1 MALSPTS
8 TASAQAPLSPPSAS
22 KDGAGAGEGR
32 LLSFRTL
39 HALVDRL
46 QFAIK
51 HGLRFGGKRD
61 LYEALGYS
69 PTIRPEEYIERYR
82 RGGIARKIVNV
93 YPEATWTIGTFIV
106 ENPDPDTLTPFESQV
121 EALFKRLDVWSK
133 FLRADILASLGR
145 YSVLFIGAPGLP
157 STELPR
163 LSSPNEII
171 YLVPVHEINA
181 RITKKVEGQDPKSLS
196 DPRYGLPL
204 EYTLTLDNGQ
214 SIKVHWSRVIH
225 FVKNPLESDIYG
237 TPVLECIWNYLDDLD
252 KLVGGGSEASW
263 REMHKGLHINID
275 KDYDLSDKAEA
286 AFQEQIDAYRHGLER
301 DLQTKGVSITPLGST
316 VPSFSSNVS
325 CIIELTSGT
334 QGIPKRVLVGS
345 ERGEQASSQDDV
357 NFENRVDEYKG
368 KTAVPNMNQ
377 FLSRLME
384 YGALPIVENYNIV
397 WPEEIEL
404 TEDEKATVI
413 GKIALANKNNGSP
426 IMTNDEIRDSYYG
439 LEPLEIEE
447 VKEETENN
455 EEEDQ
460 EQEEETEEDEIEE
473 DETGGEKGGI
483 SVSTSSDR
491 RIVILGGPRRGKSS
505 LARTFRDQGIPTF
518 CGDPRSL
525 VKEPED
531 NVTYLPEDL
540 SWSDSSQYVVDN
552 WLTQPGPW
560 CCEGVSMVRAL
571 RKVVIADRVKD
582 LDGIEI
588 IVANQVPKGVI
599 PTPKQDSMSKA
610 VMTVWSEI
618 ADMFPSAKYT
628 GENESDQVLT
638 LASKT
643 PAIPGSSTS
652 TLRSLKRRKSVSR
665 YQVTPVIPNT
675 ASFKVIRPS

>member
-1 MALSPTS
+1 MALSHTP
-8 TASAQAPLSPPSAS
+8 TASAQAPSSLPSAS
-22 KDGAGAGEGR
+22 KDGGGGEGR

-69 PTIRPEEYIERYR
+69 LTIRPEEYIERYR
-82 RGGIARKIVNV
+82 RGGIARRIVNA
-93 YPEATWTIGTFIV
+93 YPETTWTLGTFIV

-121 EALFKRLDVWSK
+121 ETLFKRLDVWGRI
-133 FLRADILASLGR
+133 LRADILACNGQ
-145 YSVLFIGAPGLP
+145 YSALFIGAPGLP

-163 LSSPNEII
+163 LRSADEIL
-171 YLVPVHEINA
+171 YLTPVPEISA
-181 RITKKVEGQDPKSLS
+181 SISKKVEGLS
-196 DPRYGLPL
+196 EISNPRYGLPL
-204 EYTLTLDNGQ
+204 EYTLTLSNNQ

-225 FVKNPLESDIYG
+225 VTTNPLESDIYSS
-237 TPVLECIWNYLDDLD
+237 PILESVWNYLDDAD

-263 REMHKGLHINID
+263 REMHKGLHINVD
-275 KDYDLSDKAEA
+275 KDFNLSTEAET
-286 AFQEQIDAYRHGLER
+286 AFEEQIEAYRHGLER
-301 DLQTKGVSITPLGST
+301 DLRTKGVEITPLGST
-316 VPSFSSNVS
+316 VPSFSGNTTSVL
-325 CIIELTSGT
+325 ELIAGT
-334 QGIPKRVLVGS
+334 LAIPKRILTGS
-345 ERGEQASSQDDV
+345 ERGELASSQDDL
-357 NFENRVDEYKG
+357 NFESRISERRG
-368 KTAVPNMNQ
+368 RFAVPLVNQ
-377 FLSRLME
+377 LITRLME
-384 YGALPIVENYNIV
+384 YGALPEVETYEVV

-404 TEDEKATVI
+404 SEGEKAKIV
-413 GKIALANKNNGSP
+413 GQIALANKNNGSI

-447 VKEETENN
+447 VKEGTEDN

-460 EQEEETEEDEIEE
+460 EQEEETEEDEVEE
-473 DETGGEKGGI
+473 DETGNEEGGI

-531 NVTYLPEDL
+531 NVTYLPENL

-571 RKVVIADRVKD
+571 RKVVRADRVKD

-618 ADMFPSAKYT
+618 ADMFPGAKYV
-628 GENESDQVLT
+628 GENESDQVST
-638 LASKT
+638 LVSKT
-643 PAIPGSSTS
+643 PVIPGSSTS